1 MVDWRLLAELDVKEQ
16 PMYAGDVTPQEAF
29 DALRTNPDAVLV
41 DVRTQPELVFVGT
54 PDLSGVGKRLVV
66 VEWQTQPPGA
76 SNHQFVDHLK
86 AAGVED
92 SMPVY
97 FLCRSGAR
105 SRAAAMLATAA
116 GYEEAYNVDAGFEG
130 TVDAGGPSRHNKW
143 VEGFSAPVE
152 TGLVAVPISS
162 SAYLSSEGSYV
173 WLCAAAMTRA
183 IRSRC
188 QRARR

>member
-1 MVDWRLLAELDVKEQ
+1 
-16 PMYAGDVTPQEAF
+16 MYAGDVTPQEAF

-92 SMPVY
+92 SMPGV
-97 FLCRSGAR
+97 L
-105 SRAAAMLATAA
+105 
-116 GYEEAYNVDAGFEG
+116 
-130 TVDAGGPSRHNKW
+130 P
-143 VEGFSAPVE
+143 
-152 TGLVAVPISS
+152 
-162 SAYLSSEGSYV
+162 LSF
-173 WLCAAAMTRA
+173 
-183 IRSRC
+183 RC
-188 QRARR
+188 QIASSRNARDSRRIRRGLQRRRWL